1 VNPDLPTQQLS
12 GVAGP
17 AEQQARY
24 FQLMKQGWNNNDACR
39 AVGICRKTGTRWRL
53 GRTETK
59 NGHIHSYP
67 ALEPVYTT
75 AISKRFLSEQ
85 ERVRI
90 ADLHRVGKSMR
101 SIAAELGR
109 SASTISRELQRNV
122 DSASGGYLPHTAN
135 RLAVSRRRRPRTTRI
150 GADPELRE
158 FVDGRLGKRHS
169 PEQIS
174 HELTVKFPDNPDRQL
189 AVETLYQAIYQPGRN
204 GLTSTAKVS
213 LRSGRGRRRP
223 LRYQRRRP
231 GHLLPDVMIDARPAE
246 ANDRV
251 QPGHLEGDLI
261 IGRNGG
267 TAIGTIV
274 ERTTRFLILVHLPR
288 RRTATEMT
296 QALVPALESLPL
308 LLRRSLTWDQGKEL
322 AAHRHITATTGTP
335 VFFCHAHSPWERGSN
350 ENMNGLLRQYFPKGT
365 DLSVHSAERLA
376 EVAAEINNRPRKT
389 LGWQR
394 PADLMSRLLQGP
406 N

>member
-1 VNPDLPTQQLS
+1 M
-12 GVAGP
+12 G
-17 AEQQARY
+17 
-24 FQLMKQGWNNNDACR
+24 R
-39 AVGICRKTGTRWRL
+39 AT
-53 GRTETK
+53 
-59 NGHIHSYP
+59 
-67 ALEPVYTT
+67 
-75 AISKRFLSEQ
+75 
-85 ERVRI
+85 
-90 ADLHRVGKSMR
+90 
-101 SIAAELGR
+101 
-109 SASTISRELQRNV
+109 STISRELRRNL
-122 DSASGGYLPHTAN
+122 DPAGGGYLPHTAN
-135 RLAVSRRRRPRTTRI
+135 RLAAVRRQRPKTTRI
-150 GADPELRE
+150 AADPVLRE
-158 FVDGRLGKRHS
+158 FVDGRLAKRHS

-174 HELTVKFPDNPDRQL
+174 HELTVEFPDSPSRQL

-231 GHLLPDVMIDARPAE
+231 GHLLPEVMIDARPEE
-246 ANDRV
+246 ATDRV

-288 RRTATEMT
+288 RRTAAEMT

-376 EVAAEINNRPRKT
+376 EVAAEINDRPRKT
-389 LGWQR
+389 LGWHR
-394 PADLMSRLLQGP
+394 PADLMSKLLQGS

>member
-1 VNPDLPTQQLS
+1 VHPIPPPLQLS
-12 GVAGP
+12 GAPGP
-17 AEQQARY
+17 AEQQVRY

-59 NGHIHSYP
+59 NGHVHSYP
-67 ALEPVYTT
+67 AVEPVNT
-75 AISKRFLSEQ
+75 AISARFLTEQ

-90 ADLHRVGKSMR
+90 ADLHRLGKSMR
-101 SIAAELGR
+101 FIAAELGR
-109 SASTISRELQRNV
+109 AVSTISRELRRNR
-122 DSASGGYLPHTAN
+122 DPSDRGYLPHTAH
-135 RLAVSRRRRPRTTRI
+135 RLAASRRQRPKTTRLA
-150 GADPELRE
+150 ADPVLRE
-158 FVDGRLGKRHS
+158 FVDSLLGKRHS

-174 HELTVKFPDNPDRQL
+174 HELTVQFPDSPTRQL
-189 AVETLYQAIYQPGRN
+189 AVETLYQAVYQPGRN
-204 GLTSTAKVS
+204 GLHNTARES
-213 LRSGRGRRRP
+213 LRSGRRRRRP
-223 LRYQRRRP
+223 QRYQRRRP
-231 GHLLPDVMIDARPAE
+231 GHLAPEVMIDARPAE
-246 ANDRV
+246 ATDRV

-267 TAIGTIV
+267 TAIGTLV

-288 RRTATEMT
+288 RRTAAEMM
-296 QALVPALESLPL
+296 QSLVPALESLPL
-308 LLRRSLTWDQGKEL
+308 SLRRSLTWDQGKEL
-322 AAHRHITATTGTP
+322 AAHRLITNTTGTP

-376 EVAAEINNRPRKT
+376 EVAAEINDRPRKT
-389 LGWQR
+389 LGWRR
-394 PADLMSRLLQGP
+394 PSDLMGKLLQSP

>member
-1 VNPDLPTQQLS
+1 MNPVLPSLQPL
-12 GVAGP
+12 GVPAP

-39 AVGICRKTGTRWRL
+39 SVGISRKTGTRWRL
-53 GRTETK
+53 GRTERR
-59 NGHIHSYP
+59 NGQTHSYP
-67 ALEPVYTT
+67 ALEQVNTT
-75 AISKRFLSEQ
+75 GTSARFLSEQ

-90 ADLHRVGKSMR
+90 ADLHRVGNSMR

-109 SASTISRELQRNV
+109 AVSTISRELHRNL
-122 DSASGGYLPHTAN
+122 DPASGGYLPHTAN
-135 RLAVSRRRRPRTTRI
+135 RLAATRRLRPRTTKI
-150 GADPELRE
+150 AADPVLRE
-158 FVDGRLGKRHS
+158 FVDGCLAKRYS
-169 PEQIS
+169 PEQIQ
-174 HELTVKFPDNPDRQL
+174 HELTDQFPDNPGRQL

-204 GLTSTAKVS
+204 GLTSTARAS
-213 LRSGRGRRRP
+213 LRSGRRRRRP

-231 GHLLPDVMIDARPAE
+231 GHLNPEVMIDARPKE
-246 ANDRV
+246 VDDRV

-288 RRTATEMT
+288 RRTAADMT
-296 QALVPALESLPL
+296 KALVPAIESLPL
-308 LLRRSLTWDQGKEL
+308 SLRRSLTWDQGKEL
-322 AAHRHITATTGTP
+322 SAHRHITKTTGTP

-376 EVAAEINNRPRKT
+376 EVAAEINARPRKT

-394 PADLMSRLLQGP
+394 PADLMSKLIEST

>member
-1 VNPDLPTQQLS
+1 MNPDLPTQQLS

-59 NGHIHSYP
+59 NGHTHSYP
-67 ALEPVYTT
+67 ALEPITT
-75 AISKRFLSEQ
+75 TGNSKRFLSEQ

-90 ADLHRVGKSMR
+90 ADLHRVGKSMQ

-109 SASTISRELQRNV
+109 ATSTISRELRRNL
-122 DSASGGYLPHTAN
+122 DPAGGGYLPHTAN
-135 RLAVSRRRRPRTTRI
+135 RLAVTRRRRPKTTRI
-150 GADPELRE
+150 AADPVLRE
-158 FVDGRLGKRHS
+158 FVDGRLAKRHS

-174 HELTVKFPDNPDRQL
+174 HELTVEFPDSPSRQL

-231 GHLLPDVMIDARPAE
+231 GHLLPEVMIDARPEE
-246 ANDRV
+246 ATDRV

-288 RRTATEMT
+288 RRTAAEMT

-376 EVAAEINNRPRKT
+376 EVAAEINDRPRKT
-389 LGWQR
+389 LGWHR
-394 PADLMSRLLQGP
+394 PADLMSKLLQGS

>member
-59 NGHIHSYP
+59 NGHTHSYP
-67 ALEPVYTT
+67 ALEPITT
-75 AISKRFLSEQ
+75 TGNSKRFLSEQ

-90 ADLHRVGKSMR
+90 ADLHRVGKSMQ

-109 SASTISRELQRNV
+109 ATSTISRELRRNL
-122 DSASGGYLPHTAN
+122 DPAGGGYLPHTAN
-135 RLAVSRRRRPRTTRI
+135 RLAVTRRRRPKTTRI
-150 GADPELRE
+150 AADPVLRE
-158 FVDGRLGKRHS
+158 FVDGRLAKRHS

-174 HELTVKFPDNPDRQL
+174 HELTVEFPDSPSRQL

-231 GHLLPDVMIDARPAE
+231 GHLLPEVMIDARPEE
-246 ANDRV
+246 ATDRV

-267 TAIGTIV
+267 TAIGTSI

-288 RRTATEMT
+288 RRTAAEMT

-376 EVAAEINNRPRKT
+376 EVAAEINDRPRKT
-389 LGWQR
+389 LGWHR
-394 PADLMSRLLQGP
+394 PADLMSKLLQGS